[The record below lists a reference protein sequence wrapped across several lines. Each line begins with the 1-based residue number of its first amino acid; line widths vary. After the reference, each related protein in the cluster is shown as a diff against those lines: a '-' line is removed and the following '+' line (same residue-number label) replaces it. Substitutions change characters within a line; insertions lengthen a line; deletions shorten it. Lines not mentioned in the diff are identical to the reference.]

1 MGLTAVRRRTADS
14 PAGPAGRRTAGEAV
28 RALLV
33 AALLLGTGAR
43 VGAAQSQGEAYGAL
57 VLEAPASVAAA
68 ALGNAPYLLGGAAD
82 LLFYAPA
89 LIGRADG
96 FAAGLHRYGSE
107 GTLATLAAKGSV
119 GLGDIAVGLQ
129 YLRHGGPGVASNP
142 DLQAALATPD
152 GSPVTEFAASLG
164 YARELFGLFGAGI
177 ATKYLE
183 LQAGGAT
190 SRAVIMDLG
199 VAREFGAGMVSLT
212 ARNLGPD
219 LDVDGRVVAIPTQL
233 ALGVS
238 TEGFEVGALDM
249 FLTGQIARRRDGAI
263 IPASGVEIS
272 YWPVQGYTFRLRA
285 GLQRVVEDEDARSP
299 FTFGLA
305 LTGDALTL
313 EYAFQAFD
321 VDGNAHRVGLSFR

>member
-14 PAGPAGRRTAGEAV
+14 PAGPAGRCTAGEAV

-33 AALLLGTGAR
+33 AALLLSTGAR

-68 ALGNAPYLLGGAAD
+68 ALGNAPHLLGGGAD

-89 LIGRADG
+89 LIGRAGG

-129 YLRHGGPGVASNP
+129 YLRHGGPATATNP
-142 DLQAALATPD
+142 DLQAALAMPD

-183 LQAGGAT
+183 LQAGSET

-199 VAREFGAGMVSLT
+199 VAREFGAGMLSLT

-233 ALGVS
+233 ALGVT
-238 TEGFEVGALDM
+238 TESFEVGALDM

-263 IPASGVEIS
+263 IPASGVEVS
-272 YWPVQGYTFRLRA
+272 YWPVQGYTFRVRA
-285 GLQRVVEDEDARSP
+285 GIQRVVEDARSP

-321 VDGNAHRVGLSFR
+321 VDGNAHRIGLTLR